1 MEDRRERGH
10 IVVGVDGSSGSEH
23 ALQWAVDD
31 AHVRHLDVDVVH
43 AWSQPVSVYPA
54 DLYAEPDAHRVAGA
68 RLLAHALATV
78 DDADA
83 DAGPRVASRLVHE
96 DAASALLEAAVDAE
110 LLVVGTRGRGGF
122 TGLLL
127 GSVSRTCLHLAPV
140 PLVVVPPTW
149 SRRGTRRIVVGVDGS
164 EPSREALG
172 WAVAE
177 AAAHGAG
184 LQVVNVYDLAPLI
197 APLGA
202 PMPPETEVAGTSSQA
217 LLEEMTEGVADG
229 SGVEID
235 LVPANGPTSRTL
247 LDAARDADL
256 LVVGSR
262 GLGGLRRLLVGSVS
276 QQCVY
281 HSTCPVAVVHAP
293 AEETDDA
300 R

>member
-1 MEDRRERGH
+1 MNEAT
-10 IVVGVDGSSGSEH
+10 SSSASTARTGSEH

-31 AHVRHLDVDVVH
+31 AHARHLDVDVVH

-54 DLYAEPDAHRVAGA
+54 DLYAEPDAHRTAGA
-68 RLLAHALATV
+68 RLLAHALTTV

-83 DAGPRVASRLVHE
+83 DTRIASRLVQE
-96 DAASALLEAAVDAE
+96 DAATALLEAAADAE

-127 GSVSRTCLHLAPV
+127 GSVSRTCLHLAAV

-149 SRRGTRRIVVGVDGS
+149 TRRGTRRIVVGVDGS

-197 APLGA
+197 PPLGA
-202 PMPPETEVAGTSSQA
+202 PMPPDSGIVDTSSQ
-217 LLEEMTEGVADG
+217 VAARGDDRG
-229 SGVEID
+229 RGRCSAWTSSWFPPTVRRPGRCSTP
-235 LVPANGPTSRTL
+235 PATPTSSWSDR
-247 LDAARDADL
+247 AA
-256 LVVGSR
+256 
-262 GLGGLRRLLVGSVS
+262 
-276 QQCVY
+276 
-281 HSTCPVAVVHAP
+281 
-293 AEETDDA
+293 
-300 R
+300 

>member
-1 MEDRRERGH
+1 MDDRRERGH
-10 IVVGVDGSSGSEH
+10 IVVGVDGSTGSEH

-31 AHVRHLDVDVVH
+31 AHARRLDVDVVH
-43 AWSQPVSVYPA
+43 AWSQAVSVYPA
-54 DLYAEPDAHRVAGA
+54 DLYSEPDAHRTAAA
-68 RLLAHALATV
+68 RLLAHALTTV

-83 DAGPRVASRLVHE
+83 DTRIASRLVQE
-96 DAASALLEAAVDAE
+96 DAASALLEAAADAE

-127 GSVSRTCLHLAPV
+127 GSVSRTCLHLAAV

-149 SRRGTRRIVVGVDGS
+149 TRRGTRHIVVGVDGS

-177 AAAHGAG
+177 ALAHGAG

-197 APLGA
+197 SPLGA
-202 PMPPETEVAGTSSQA
+202 PMPPDTGIVDTSSRA
-217 LLEEMTEGVADG
+217 LLAEMTAGASDAGVDI
-229 SGVEID
+229 E
-235 LVPANGPTSRTL
+235 LVPANGSPARTL

-281 HSTCPVAVVHAP
+281 HSTCPVAVVRAP
-293 AEETDDA
+293 AEETDDDA

>member
-10 IVVGVDGSSGSEH
+10 IVVGVDGSTGSEH

-31 AHVRHLDVDVVH
+31 AHARRLDVDVVH
-43 AWSQPVSVYPA
+43 AWSQAVSVYPA
-54 DLYAEPDAHRVAGA
+54 DLYAEPDAHRTAAA
-68 RLLAHALATV
+68 RLLAHALTTV

-83 DAGPRVASRLVHE
+83 DTRIASRLVQE
-96 DAASALLEAAVDAE
+96 DAASALLEAAADAE

-127 GSVSRTCLHLAPV
+127 GSVSRTCLHLASI

-149 SRRGTRRIVVGVDGS
+149 TRRGTRRIVVGVDGS
-164 EPSREALG
+164 EPSRTALG

-197 APLGA
+197 SPLGA
-202 PMPPETEVAGTSSQA
+202 PMPPDTGIVDTSSRA
-217 LLEEMTEGVADG
+217 LLAEMTAGASDAGVDM
-229 SGVEID
+229 E
-235 LVPANGPTSRTL
+235 LVPANGSPARTL

-281 HSTCPVAVVHAP
+281 HSTCPVAVVRAP
-293 AEETDDA
+293 AEETDDDA